1 MATSTNQNNLAGIP
15 GHQLEAEYTE
25 AAPTDLICQCPSCK
39 KVAPSL
45 EYIGGLNGAG
55 RHLCPE
61 CANYY
66 RNKAT
71 TRRRKTAPPTIP
83 APILHPGFDESEDI
97 RKENARAQHGEPG
110 KEIRIRTL
118 SSYAPAPIPVNNAP
132 PQYVIDGAGNQFL
145 IPAAP
150 ASVAQSGYISVAT
163 RPQVVCSSS
172 YGFHPTSNHSGVQ
185 VGLPG
190 VSPLLPSPISALPA
204 SSKAVTLN
212 GQGYGYT
219 SSHTQYNSHR
229 VQMAGMAYATDIE
242 KKGIIEVQIVE
253 FPESKRNWKTVGAIM
268 VVKSGVPVNIGAH
281 ALKTF
286 AFSVVLPLWNEWSHG
301 YPLSIDDLSLKDKNF
316 EEISPPLNSPDVDC
330 IQTHFFIPPKKA
342 NAPPTLKK
350 DKVLV
355 LLHIPN
361 KLLGQVEF
369 EKINGSAENEPMT
382 QPMTPPKLI
391 TPSLGMRRAHEP
403 STTPPSIK
411 HKKSRTEPES
421 SELIYHSPDRKRLA
435 MALREEKIPV
445 SKNIPILHESAIPVR
460 IWRGKNLHLDELIS
474 LASRGADWSEYCDE
488 GPSSTLCVDL
498 RPKKALTGEFK
509 MTNLGR
515 SQPPVFDGPEIAI
528 KQLFFTKT
536 VFKSKP
542 HEDPSGSKDRETKVE
557 KAIYPYDPK
566 VQHPAL
572 VMELKLT
579 LWGRALLNLVYA
591 YIKSV
596 NPEEDISRF
605 IEVPQFRFTQVALAV
620 EMLPSSE
627 PGARPKVFLL
637 EENLETM
644 KQGQFRKYMSNMPHI
659 FLIFDDKENAARADF
674 LRFAQHVMYWKTGK
688 LAYVSDFQGNDSVL
702 TDCQLMTHRQLG
714 RVFAEGNVPEGFEGL
729 ESHHDCNNRFCEFF
743 NLPSMDEIEQAEV
756 Q

>member
-1 MATSTNQNNLAGIP
+1 PQGIPDLICAKPHLYNTEDFTVKVPPELFDEMEAKYAPPDDPSLQLTPPEFQDIADNIYQQLGSPIVTLDNLWSVYTDMLAGLKQLWETEVESFQTVMNTADAAFDSNMPLIPNLKELREGLEIMPGGPHYMGGLNAGKGPDVLEQEEDDEEDLREYAEWTELQSIP

-25 AAPTDLICQCPSCK
+25 AAPTDLICEHPSCK

-45 EYIGGLNGAG
+45 EYIGGLN
-55 RHLCPE
+55 E
-61 CANYY
+61 
-66 RNKAT
+66 T
-71 TRRRKTAPPTIP
+71 VPPTIP

-97 RKENARAQHGEPG
+97 RKENARAQRGEPG
-110 KEIRIRTL
+110 KEIRIGTL
-118 SSYAPAPIPVNNAP
+118 SLYAPAPIPVNNAP
-132 PQYVIDGAGNQFL
+132 PQYVIDGAGNQFFNSCSTCISGTVRIHL
-145 IPAAP
+145 CGYSATSCWPSRSITIASITYFCP
-150 ASVAQSGYISVAT
+150 ASIFE
-163 RPQVVCSSS
+163 SS
-172 YGFHPTSNHSGVQ
+172 YTQ
-185 VGLPG
+185 WTRM
-190 VSPLLPSPISALPA
+190 A
-204 SSKAVTLN
+204 S
-212 GQGYGYT
+212 
-219 SSHTQYNSHR
+219 
-229 VQMAGMAYATDIE
+229 MAYATDIE
-242 KKGIIEVQIVE
+242 KKGIIEVWIVK

-301 YPLSIDDLSLKDKNF
+301 YPLSINDLSLKDKNF

-355 LLHIPN
+355 LLHILN

-391 TPSLGMRRAHEP
+391 TPSLGMQRAHEP

-445 SKNIPILHESAIPVR
+445 IKNIPIFCNSSMNLALKKSSSRR
-460 IWRGKNLHLDELIS
+460 I
-474 LASRGADWSEYCDE
+474 
-488 GPSSTLCVDL
+488 DL
-498 RPKKALTGEFK
+498 VGLLR
-509 MTNLGR
+509 
-515 SQPPVFDGPEIAI
+515 QPPVFDGPEIAI
-528 KQLFFTKT
+528 KQLFFTKM

-579 LWGRALLNLVYA
+579 LWGWALLNLVYA

-620 EMLPSSE
+620 EMLPSLE

-659 FLIFDDKENAARADF
+659 FLIFDDKENAA
-674 LRFAQHVMYWKTGK
+674 QY
-688 LAYVSDFQGNDSVL
+688 
-702 TDCQLMTHRQLG
+702 
-714 RVFAEGNVPEGFEGL
+714 
-729 ESHHDCNNRFCEFF
+729 
-743 NLPSMDEIEQAEV
+743 
-756 Q
+756 